1 MYSLEDIYLQALE
14 DEHALT
20 RPLDHGVSIVNNG
33 VKLQKFLSK
42 TEILNC
48 SKNGDYYQELTEDEY
63 SMFFIYGWNE
73 GGVRLSLMNYKK
85 KLDMIEERMRIEINT
100 RKNDKHIKKLKAT
113 RETLLIK
120 YSKKNKQLNKLTNG
134 KQF

>member
-1 MYSLEDIYLQALE
+1 MYSLEDIYLQAFK
-14 DEHALT
+14 DENALIK
-20 RPLDHGVSIVNNG
+20 PLDYGISIVNNG
-33 VKLQKFLSK
+33 VKLQKFPSK

-48 SKNGDYYQELTEDEY
+48 SKSGDYYQELTEDEY
-63 SMFFIYGWNE
+63 TMFFIYGWNE

-85 KLDMIEERMRIEINT
+85 KLDMIEEGMRVEINT

-113 RETLLIK
+113 RESLLIK

>member
-1 MYSLEDIYLQALE
+1 MYSLEDIYLQAFK
-14 DEHALT
+14 DEAALIK
-20 RPLDHGVSIVNNG
+20 PLDYGISIVNNG
-33 VKLQKFLSK
+33 VKLQKFPSK

-48 SKNGDYYQELTEDEY
+48 SKSGDYYQELTEDEY
-63 SMFFIYGWNE
+63 TMFFIYGWNE

-113 RETLLIK
+113 RESLLIK
-120 YSKKNKQLNKLTNG
+120 YS
-134 KQF
+134 

>member
-113 RETLLIK
+113 RESLLIK